1 MIEIARKTIDKLII
15 NSFNLLMIYNIIIYN
30 INRITEEYNKTSQ

>member
-15 NSFNLLMIYNIIIYN
+15 NSFNLLMIPIYN